1 MRVALSQM
9 EAGTDKAANLGQI
22 EAATQRAAQ
31 AGAQLVVFPESAMLY
46 SRELDA
52 RQLLAAERLDGPFGR
67 RLGELAL
74 QHRITIVCGVF
85 EQAGGESV
93 YNTVVV
99 YGPAGNRLGQYRK
112 IHLYDAFNRRES
124 DLVAAGE
131 GDLFTFTQDGLTFG
145 VMNAYDVRFPEL
157 ARELVVELR
166 AQVLVLPAAWVR
178 GNLKEDHW
186 EILVRARA
194 IENTVYVLAADQAGQ
209 DCCGAS
215 MIVDPMGVPLARGG
229 DAPELVLGDISAE
242 RVREVRRMNPSLE
255 NRRLISF
262 VPDLVGGS

>member
-9 EAGTDKAANLGQI
+9 EAGTDKAANLAQI
-22 EAATQRAAQ
+22 EAATRRAAQ
-31 AGAQLVVFPESAMLY
+31 EGARLVVFPESAMLY

-67 RLGELAL
+67 RLGELAGE
-74 QHRITIVCGVF
+74 HRITIVCGVF
-85 EQAGGESV
+85 EQTGGDSI

-99 YGPAGNRLGQYRK
+99 YGPAGNRLGEYRK

-157 ARELVVELR
+157 ARELVVDR
-166 AQVLVLPAAWVR
+166 GAQVLVLPAAWVR
-178 GNLKEDHW
+178 GDLKEDHW

-194 IENTVYVLAADQAGQ
+194 IENTVYVLAADQVGQ

-229 DAPELVLGDISAE
+229 EAPELVLGDITAE
-242 RVREVRRMNPSLE
+242 RMREVRLMNPSLE
-255 NRRLISF
+255 NRRLVSF

>member
-1 MRVALSQM
+1 
-9 EAGTDKAANLGQI
+9 
-22 EAATQRAAQ
+22 
-31 AGAQLVVFPESAMLY
+31 
-46 SRELDA
+46 
-52 RQLLAAERLDGPFGR
+52 
-67 RLGELAL
+67 
-74 QHRITIVCGVF
+74 
-85 EQAGGESV
+85 
-93 YNTVVV
+93 
-99 YGPAGNRLGQYRK
+99 RLGQYRK

-131 GDLFTFTQDGLTFG
+131 GDLLTFTQDGLTLG

-157 ARELVVELR
+157 ARELVVDR
-166 AQVLVLPAAWVR
+166 GAQVLILPAAWVR
-178 GNLKEDHW
+178 GDLKEDHW

-194 IENTVYVLAADQAGQ
+194 IENTVYVLAADQVGQ

-229 DAPELVLGDISAE
+229 ETPQLVFGEISAD

-255 NRRLISF
+255 NRRLVSF

>member
-1 MRVALSQM
+1 
-9 EAGTDKAANLGQI
+9 
-22 EAATQRAAQ
+22 
-31 AGAQLVVFPESAMLY
+31 
-46 SRELDA
+46 
-52 RQLLAAERLDGPFGR
+52 
-67 RLGELAL
+67 
-74 QHRITIVCGVF
+74 
-85 EQAGGESV
+85 
-93 YNTVVV
+93 
-99 YGPAGNRLGQYRK
+99 
-112 IHLYDAFNRRES
+112 S